1 MMLSPKTSALLF
13 LLFAPA
19 AAFLILLL
27 IVLSVFG
34 CCFSVLCLCKLLSE
48 ETGFGGTYFWFVCL
62 FSGLFDFVGVFFEP
76 VSCTI
81 VEVIG
86 EERVDSW
93 MICC

>member
-27 IVLSVFG
+27 IVLWLSVFG
-34 CCFSVLCLCKLLSE
+34 CCFSVLCLCKLISE
-48 ETGFGGTYFWFVCL
+48 ETGYGGTYFWFVCL
-62 FSGLFDFVGVFFEP
+62 FSGLFNCVGVFFEP

-86 EERVDSW
+86 EERVDS
-93 MICC
+93 